1 MHAGAATASRAGST
15 AVREMNERSATTRS
29 TGPPIASC
37 VRCRTLQRSRTI
49 DARVG
54 PHGGVE
60 LTVTDVDG
68 HHLRRAPLQEAV
80 GEAPGRGARVEG
92 AHVADVEPEPL
103 EGGVELLPAPP
114 HEAGRRAEELD
125 GVAGRDE
132 VGGLA
137 RDRPADGHE
146 VLGDG
151 RLRGGAARDEAP
163 PDELGVQAA
172 ADGHRGATGVDRPG
186 PVSGWRPSWP
196 SSSWPWSSWPSVFLA
211 GRPLRGGLLGRRLL
225 GGRSSWPSSSSPWS
239 SWPSPSWPVD
249 FLAVDEVGG
258 RRGAGRRAATGRP
271 DADAGGQLLDPGLEV
286 GQVDTHR
293 LELLADLPLDEAHQ
307 VLGVLPTAG
316 HQVLHGGLRLID
328 PELSGLLQVLR
339 DLLGL
344 GLGHLGEAQARVDEP
359 LDEVVAGHLQQPT
372 GIATGVDDAVAPRRA
387 GRRLTSAGD
396 GRASEV
402 AVDQRGEVGRVVGRR
417 RLDRPGRRA

>member
-1 MHAGAATASRAGST
+1 MPSGDLRSPGLELGLDQEHERCPRCGDGEQRREDGRQGDEREVGHHQVDRTADRFLRQVPHIAALAD
-15 AVREMNERSATTRS
+15 VH
-29 TGPPIASC
+29 
-37 VRCRTLQRSRTI
+37 
-49 DARVG
+49 ARVV
-54 PHGGVE
+54 PHGGME
-60 LTVTDVDG
+60 LTVAHVDSD
-68 HHLRRAPLQEAV
+68 HLRRTPLEEAV
-80 GEAPGRGARVEG
+80 REAPGRGPGVQG
-92 AHVADVEPEPL
+92 PHVVDVEPEPL
-103 EGGVELLPAPP
+103 ERGVELLPTPP
-114 HEAGRRAEELD
+114 HEAGRRTQELH

-172 ADGHRGATGVDRPG
+172 ADGHRGATGVDRG

-196 SSSWPWSSWPSVFLA
+196 STSWPW
-211 GRPLRGGLLGRRLL
+211 
-225 GGRSSWPSSSSPWS
+225 SSSPWS
-239 SWPSPSWPVD
+239 SWPVPAWRWSSWPGPSWRSTSSPSTSSPS
-249 FLAVDEVGG
+249 LLGGRLLGRGLLGRRRGGG

-271 DADAGGQLLDPGLEV
+271 DAHAGGQLLDPGLEI

-307 VLGVLPTAG
+307 ALGVLPTAG

-344 GLGHLGEAQARVDEP
+344 GLGHLGEAEARVDEP

-372 GIATGVDDAVAPRRA
+372 GIAAAVDDAVAPRR
-387 GRRLTSAGD
+387 RRPA
-396 GRASEV
+396 AEV
-402 AVDQRGEVGRVVGRR
+402 SR
-417 RLDRPGRRA
+417 